1 MGTNLI
7 YNLPKAEILAQL
19 AEEASELAQAAL
31 KLRRAID
38 KENPTPKSQV
48 EATDDLI
55 EEIADVRLC
64 LEILFYGSKFD
75 TLDDKITLTKAAK
88 KERWAKRL
96 ETAKMKSYAV
106 SVGVEGD
113 IFETVLLTAIS
124 PESAKSMAKKLYS
137 NKYPSIPENQ
147 ILTDI
152 EGF

>member
-1 MGTNLI
+1 MATNLI

-55 EEIADVRLC
+55 EEIADVQLC
-64 LEILFYGSKFD
+64 LEILFYGSELD
-75 TLDDKITLTKAAK
+75 TLDDKITLSKAAK

-106 SVGVEGD
+106 SVGTEGD

>member
-38 KENPTPKSQV
+38 K
-48 EATDDLI
+48 
-55 EEIADVRLC
+55 
-64 LEILFYGSKFD
+64 
-75 TLDDKITLTKAAK
+75 ITLAKATK
-88 KERWAKRL
+88 KERWGKRL
-96 ETAKMKSYAV
+96 EAAKMKSYVV
-106 SVGVEGD
+106 SVGVDGD

>member
-19 AEEASELAQAAL
+19 AEETSELAQAAL

-38 KENPTPKSQV
+38 KENPTPKSQA

-55 EEIADVRLC
+55 EEIADVQLC
-64 LEILFYGSKFD
+64 LEVLFYGSD
-75 TLDDKITLTKAAK
+75 LGDLDDKITLAKATK
-88 KERWAKRL
+88 KERWGKRL
-96 ETAKMKSYAV
+96 EAAKMKSYVV

-113 IFETVLLTAIS
+113 VFETVLLTAIS

>member
-48 EATDDLI
+48 EATDNLI
-55 EEIADVRLC
+55 EEIADVQLC

-96 ETAKMKSYAV
+96 EIAKMKSYAV

>member
-19 AEEASELAQAAL
+19 AEETSELAQAAL

-38 KENPTPKSQV
+38 KENPTPKSQA
-48 EATDDLI
+48 EATDNLI
-55 EEIADVRLC
+55 EEIADVQLC
-64 LEILFYGSKFD
+64 LEVLFYGSD
-75 TLDDKITLTKAAK
+75 SDELADKIILTEAAK
-88 KERWAKRL
+88 KERWEKRL
-96 ETAKMKSYAV
+96 EAAKMKFYVV
-106 SVGVEGD
+106 SVGAEGD
-113 IFETVLLTAIS
+113 IFESVGLTAIS
-124 PESAKSMAKKLYS
+124 PESAKAMAKKLYS

>member
-38 KENPTPKSQV
+38 KENPTPKGQV

-55 EEIADVRLC
+55 EEIADVQLC
-64 LEILFYGSKFD
+64 LEVLFYDSELD

-96 ETAKMKSYAV
+96 EAAKMKFYVV

-113 IFETVLLTAIS
+113 IFESVGLTAIS
-124 PESAKSMAKKLYS
+124 PESAKAMAKKLYS
-137 NKYPSIPENQ
+137 DKYPSIPENQ
-147 ILTDI
+147 ILTDV
-152 EGF
+152 EVC

>member
-38 KENPTPKSQV
+38 KENPTPKGQV

-55 EEIADVRLC
+55 EEIADVQLC
-64 LEILFYGSKFD
+64 LEVLFYGSELD

-88 KERWAKRL
+88 KERWEKRL
-96 ETAKMKSYAV
+96 QAAKMKSYV
-106 SVGVEGD
+106 ISVGTEGD
-113 IFETVLLTAIS
+113 IFETVLLTAAS

-137 NKYPSIPENQ
+137 NKYPFIPENQ

>member
-31 KLRRAID
+31 KLRCAID